1 MNANQI
7 ASLIGLTTQ
16 AYHNGQLDPKEA
28 LNLTAGLFKTAGDG
42 GIFEETQ
49 AAVREFNILNY
60 EAPANG

>member
-16 AYHNGQLDPKEA
+16 AFTNYQLESRETADITAALFKLAETQGVYKET
-28 LNLTAGLFKTAGDG
+28 LTAL
-42 GIFEETQ
+42 
-49 AAVREFNILNY
+49 REFRIQNY